1 MSKKLTL
8 AILTATGLLLCGCQN
23 KQTTE
28 ESVLEE
34 PEVVFPADTATAYV
48 PPPSKTDSLKTVK
61 GKVDEDF
68 NVLKEMENN
77 APEYYERLQS
87 RLEHGFI
94 VIDKSRMK
102 LILYDKE
109 GGVVRRYAMG
119 CSTKFGTKHK
129 KGDNRTPEGFF
140 SVENVYN
147 STDWLYTDDE
157 GKTSKKKG
165 MFGPWF
171 IRLRI
176 PGTSQIGIHGTCAP
190 WSVGGRVSHGCIRLT
205 NDDITELKDLVTPGM
220 PVIIIP
226 GKRDREQN
234 YAERVVIPYFSTLR
248 YTEQDPIV
256 LPDPDPMSLSSD
268 TMDSDSV
275 DNEPVDFDSLMPQDE
290 TVDDASDSILP

>member
-1 MSKKLTL
+1 M
-8 AILTATGLLLCGCQN
+8 G
-23 KQTTE
+23 
-28 ESVLEE
+28 
-34 PEVVFPADTATAYV
+34 
-48 PPPSKTDSLKTVK
+48 
-61 GKVDEDF
+61 
-68 NVLKEMENN
+68 
-77 APEYYERLQS
+77 
-87 RLEHGFI
+87 HGFI

-109 GGVVRRYAMG
+109 GGVVRRFAMG
-119 CSTKFGTKHK
+119 CSRKFGTKHK

-140 SVENVYN
+140 TVENVYN

-171 IRLRI
+171 IRLRV

-205 NDDITELKDLVTPGM
+205 NDDITTLKDLVTPGM

-234 YAERVVIPYFSTLR
+234 YAERVVIPYFSTIR
-248 YTEQDPIV
+248 YTEQEPVV
-256 LPDPDPMSLSSD
+256 LPDPEPDPQAAD

-275 DNEPVDFDSLMPQDE
+275 DVYEETNEDGPDS
-290 TVDDASDSILP
+290 TWS

>member
-1 MSKKLTL
+1 MSREL
-8 AILTATGLLLCGCQN
+8 AFTILTAAGLCLYGCQN
-23 KQTTE
+23 NRSTE
-28 ESVLEE
+28 ESAPEE
-34 PEVVFPADTATAYV
+34 PKVVFPADTASAYV
-48 PPPSKTDSLKTVK
+48 APASKTDSLKTLK
-61 GKVDEDF
+61 GKMDEDF

-77 APEYYERLQS
+77 APEYYERLQ
-87 RLEHGFI
+87 RQMCHGFI

-109 GGVVRRYAMG
+109 GGVVRRFAMG

-140 SVENVYN
+140 TVENVYN

-171 IRLRI
+171 IRLRV

-205 NDDITELKDLVTPGM
+205 NDDITTLKDLVTPGM

-234 YAERVVIPYFSTLR
+234 YAERVVILYFSTIR
-248 YTEQDPIV
+248 YTEQEPVV
-256 LPDPDPMSLSSD
+256 LPDPEPDPQAAD

-275 DNEPVDFDSLMPQDE
+275 DVYEETNEDGPDS
-290 TVDDASDSILP
+290 TWS

>member
-1 MSKKLTL
+1 M
-8 AILTATGLLLCGCQN
+8 A
-23 KQTTE
+23 
-28 ESVLEE
+28 
-34 PEVVFPADTATAYV
+34 PA
-48 PPPSKTDSLKTVK
+48 SKTDSLKTLK
-61 GKVDEDF
+61 GKMDEDF

-77 APEYYERLQS
+77 APEYYERLQ
-87 RLEHGFI
+87 RQMGHGFI

-109 GGVVRRYAMG
+109 GGVVRRFAMG

-140 SVENVYN
+140 TVENVYN

-171 IRLRI
+171 IRLRV

-205 NDDITELKDLVTPGM
+205 NDDITTLKDLVTPGM

-234 YAERVVIPYFSTLR
+234 YAERVVIPYFSTIR
-248 YTEQDPIV
+248 YTEQEPVV
-256 LPDPDPMSLSSD
+256 LPDPEPDPQAAD

-275 DNEPVDFDSLMPQDE
+275 DVYEETNEDGPDS
-290 TVDDASDSILP
+290 TWS

>member
-1 MSKKLTL
+1 MSLWLPKQPEHGG
-8 AILTATGLLLCGCQN
+8 IGTGRTQGG
-23 KQTTE
+23 
-28 ESVLEE
+28 
-34 PEVVFPADTATAYV
+34 FPADTASAYV
-48 PPPSKTDSLKTVK
+48 APASKTDSLKTLK
-61 GKVDEDF
+61 GKMDEDF

-77 APEYYERLQS
+77 APEYYERLQ
-87 RLEHGFI
+87 RQMCHGFI

-109 GGVVRRYAMG
+109 GGVVRRFAMG

-140 SVENVYN
+140 TVENVYN

-171 IRLRI
+171 IRLRV

-205 NDDITELKDLVTPGM
+205 NDDITTLKDLVTPGM

-234 YAERVVIPYFSTLR
+234 YAERVVIPYFSTIR
-248 YTEQDPIV
+248 YTEQEPVV
-256 LPDPDPMSLSSD
+256 LPNPEPDPQAAD

-275 DNEPVDFDSLMPQDE
+275 DVYEETNEDGPDS
-290 TVDDASDSILP
+290 TWS